1 MLDSIYGVQPQAL
14 ISFLGESFPA
24 YRSKQLLQW
33 IYRKLIFD
41 PAQMSDL
48 PADFKEYLRSAFDFT
63 MPQVAQQQKS
73 ADGSVKLRLTLA
85 DAQGIEMV
93 LMPED
98 KKLTLCVSSQVGCAR
113 ACNFCATGSMGL
125 HRNLGTHEIVQQI
138 LLALQISSQ
147 PITNL
152 VFMGMGEPMDNL
164 DNVLDTIRLIQS
176 EHTLTFSPRRTTVST
191 CGIIPGIMQLAD
203 SRVKTKLAVSLNS
216 ASDEI
221 RSSLMPINIKYPL
234 DILKKALLYYQKRSQ
249 FRITLEYIMIP
260 GINMSALDIKKLT
273 KFCGDLSCKLNFIPY
288 NENPA
293 LPYHSPTSEDIEYFM
308 KAAQSIPQA
317 ITLRRS
323 RGSDILGACGQ
334 LVVNDE
340 KSNRRLE

>member
-1 MLDSIYGVQPQAL
+1 MLDSIYGVQAQAL
-14 ISFLGESFPA
+14 TDFLGESFPA
-24 YRSKQLLQW
+24 YRSKQLLKW
-33 IYRKLIFD
+33 IYRNLVFA
-41 PAQMSDL
+41 PEQMTDL
-48 PADFKEYLRSAFDFT
+48 PADFKDYLRSAFDFT
-63 MPQVAQQQKS
+63 MPRIAQQLNS
-73 ADGSVKLRLTLA
+73 ADGSSKLRLILA
-85 DAQGIEMV
+85 DSREIEMV

-113 ACNFCATGSMGL
+113 ACSFCATGSMGL

-138 LLALQISSQ
+138 LLALQISKQ
-147 PITNL
+147 PISNL
-152 VFMGMGEPMDNL
+152 VFMGMGEPLDNL
-164 DNVLDTIRLIQS
+164 DNVLDAIRLIQS
-176 EHTLTFSPRRTTVST
+176 EQTLTFSPRRTTVST

-216 ASDEI
+216 ASDDV
-221 RSSLMPINIKYPL
+221 RSSLMPINLKYPL
-234 DILKKALLYYQKRSQ
+234 DILKKALLYYQKRSK

-260 GINMSALDIKKLT
+260 GINMSALDIKKLS

-293 LPYHSPTSEDIEYFM
+293 LPYHAPSPEDIEYFM
-308 KAAQSIPQA
+308 KTAQSIPQA

-323 RGSDILGACGQ
+323 RGADILGACGQ

-340 KSNRRLE
+340 KPKRSLE